1 MTERLEEIEK
11 LIDERDKYADVNGEK
26 DYPNYDEQ
34 IFLLNDEGHIDYLV
48 KRVKELEDENQRYK
62 QALEEIVDSSTNE
75 IAEFLARKA
84 LEESE

>member
-11 LIDERDKYADVNGEK
+11 LIDERDKYADVDGEK

-48 KRVKELEDENQRYK
+48 KRVKELEKENTRYK
-62 QALEEIVDSSTNE
+62 HAIENIENFVKGTKFEL
-75 IAEFLARKA
+75 
-84 LEESE
+84 ESESK